1 MRTKTLFSLL
11 VLCGS
16 TAALANLPAQQDSAL
31 QNQLTN
37 EGVPAAGDA
46 AGNDTL
52 SNSTTAD
59 PTDSGTDAPPQS

>member
-16 TAALANLPAQQDSAL
+16 TAALANLPAQQDSPL
-31 QNQLTN
+31 QNQLEN
-37 EGVPAAGDA
+37 EGVPAPDA

-52 SNSTTAD
+52 SNSTTTD
-59 PTDSGTDAPPQS
+59 PTDSGTDSPPN